1 MPGFGIANSRLGKL
15 NAFQEKKRNVAELAN
30 VNNPVP
36 EKIAYVDRPK
46 AVQEQTAS
54 LAGAADNPNPSL
66 DKMTWKNTGI
76 VPMAGQGQYRTEA
89 LRDMNEAEFA
99 QNQEKMN
106 ATGKEYWIEQIKK
119 DPLNSYAYMNYMIA
133 EDETPEEKR
142 KRERREALGETFRGL
157 GNLIGNAA
165 NLYYTHRGGQ
175 YIDLNSVNE
184 KHRARM
190 QQIKDKQDALDE
202 QRKKIILNAK
212 LGEIKADRAEN
223 LADKKAKAD
232 ADADDLK
239 HKREMVKLAI
249 QNAYKLGQIDAQTAA
264 DLLKN
269 ADKATKDAELENLRQ
284 SGRVA
289 LKGMKSGDAKAN
301 DEKVLTS
308 LTGADGN
315 VYTRNSK
322 LDNVEMRELAKYIED
337 WSPYTT
343 VDEDGKETIDY
354 IGAIADAA
362 ESGLIPTE
370 VLEQRGY
377 KKGKSSGKKSIEG
390 FGESNK
396 SSNKKTISGF

>member
-1 MPGFGIANSRLGKL
+1 MARLGNIQQYEQRKAAAPPVGITPQSQSVRKGFQQMGEMNPQKPVLQTKSPSEL
-15 NAFQEKKRNVAELAN
+15 NQMYENTRKQALGHESNQAD
-30 VNNPVP
+30 PQ
-36 EKIAYVDRPK
+36 K
-46 AVQEQTAS
+46 AMEYWNASPYEYWTEQVKA
-54 LAGAADNPNPSL
+54 NPNS
-66 DKMTWKNTGI
+66 TYAI
-76 VPMAGQGQYRTEA
+76 VNQM
-89 LRDMNEAEFA
+89 FA
-99 QNQEKMN
+99 SN
-106 ATGKEYWIEQIKK
+106 
-119 DPLNSYAYMNYMIA
+119 
-133 EDETPEEKR
+133 ETPEEKR
-142 KRERREALGETFRGL
+142 KRERREALGESFRGL

-190 QQIKDKQDALDE
+190 QQIKEKQDALDE

-212 LGEIKADRAEN
+212 LGDIKADRAEK
-223 LADKKAKAD
+223 LADKKTAAASLEKKNERAFKIKYD
-232 ADADDLK
+232 AYMKELDHA
-239 HKREMVKLAI
+239 HKM
-249 QNAYKLGQIDAQTAA
+249 GQIDAQTKARLAEQAA
-264 DLLKN
+264 KFKSDKELEAFKQQNRLTL
-269 ADKATKDAELENLRQ
+269 KATPSYGQD
-284 SGRVA
+284 
-289 LKGMKSGDAKAN
+289 
-301 DEKVLTS
+301 KVLTS

>member
-1 MPGFGIANSRLGKL
+1 MARLGNIQQYEQRKAAAPPVGITTQSQSVREGFQQMGEMNPQKPVLQTKSPSEL
-15 NAFQEKKRNVAELAN
+15 NQMYENTRKQALGHESNQG
-30 VNNPVP
+30 NPQ
-36 EKIAYVDRPK
+36 K
-46 AVQEQTAS
+46 AMEYWNASPYEYWTEQVKA
-54 LAGAADNPNPSL
+54 NPNS
-66 DKMTWKNTGI
+66 TYAI
-76 VPMAGQGQYRTEA
+76 VNQM
-89 LRDMNEAEFA
+89 FA
-99 QNQEKMN
+99 SN
-106 ATGKEYWIEQIKK
+106 
-119 DPLNSYAYMNYMIA
+119 
-133 EDETPEEKR
+133 ETPEQKR
-142 KRERREALGETFRGL
+142 KRERREQLGEVFNNL

-212 LGEIKADRAEN
+212 LGDINADRAEK
-223 LADKKAKAD
+223 LADKKTAAASLEKKNERTFKIKYD
-232 ADADDLK
+232 AYMKELDHA
-239 HKREMVKLAI
+239 HKM
-249 QNAYKLGQIDAQTAA
+249 GQIDAQTKARLAEQAA
-264 DLLKN
+264 KFKSDKELEAFKQQNRLTL
-269 ADKATKDAELENLRQ
+269 KATPSYGQD
-284 SGRVA
+284 
-289 LKGMKSGDAKAN
+289 
-301 DEKVLTS
+301 KVLTS

-377 KKGKSSGKKSIEG
+377 KKGKSSGKKGNSLGLGIG
-390 FGESNK
+390 SN
-396 SSNKKTISGF
+396 NKNGNKLGIGL